1 MGKDPATKK
10 EGGQET
16 FGERLRRLRKARGFT
31 QAELARALGIS
42 QPTVAYYENEDGR
55 PGGDLV
61 LKLSETLGVSPEEVL
76 AGQAPRRRSV
86 PETPENLRLWRKLKQ
101 VEMLSPTERRQVIQL
116 IDALVERDELKR
128 QKAS

>member
-1 MGKDPATKK
+1 MKK
-10 EGGQET
+10 GGQET
-16 FGERLRRLRKARGFT
+16 FGVRLRRLRKARGFT

-61 LKLSETLGVSPEEVL
+61 LKLSETLGVSPEEIL
-76 AGQAPRRRSV
+76 AGQAPRRRGV

-101 VEMLSPTERRQVIQL
+101 VERLSPTERRQVIQL
-116 IDALVERDELKR
+116 IDALVERSELKR

>member
-1 MGKDPATKK
+1 MKK
-10 EGGQET
+10 GGQET

-61 LKLSETLGVSPEEVL
+61 LKLSETLGASPEEIL

-86 PETPENLRLWRKLKQ
+86 AETPENLRLWRKLKQ
-101 VEMLSPTERRQVIQL
+101 VERLSPMERRQVIQL
-116 IDALVERDELKR
+116 IDALVERNELRR

>member
-1 MGKDPATKK
+1 MGKDPAPKK
-10 EGGQET
+10 KGGQET

-61 LKLSETLGVSPEEVL
+61 LKLSEALAVSPEEIL

-101 VEMLSPTERRQVIQL
+101 VERLSPTERRQVIQL